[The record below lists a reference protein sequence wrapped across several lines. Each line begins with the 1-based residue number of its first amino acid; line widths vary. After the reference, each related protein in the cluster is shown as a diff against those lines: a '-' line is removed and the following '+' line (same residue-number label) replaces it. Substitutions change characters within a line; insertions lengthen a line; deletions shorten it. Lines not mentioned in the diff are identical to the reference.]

1 MSEINLKSFAKISE
15 SNEVLQVLTVNA
27 SDAAT
32 EEAGKIYL
40 QANNNWPAHLW
51 IECANKSESSRGVAG
66 PGYSWDAIN
75 EKFFSPQP
83 HASWTKDTTNGTWV
97 CPLLKPDLT
106 ADQQSQNNSGA
117 NSWEYNWD
125 ESAYQA
131 DNTTGWVLTDFLV
144 FVPV

>member
-1 MSEINLKSFAKISE
+1 MSEIYLKSFAKISE

-40 QANNNWPAHLW
+40 QANNNWPA
-51 IECANKSESSRGVAG
+51 
-66 PGYSWDAIN
+66 
-75 EKFFSPQP
+75 QP

-97 CPLLKPDLT
+97 CPLPKPDLT